1 MIRTPAASFPLAAEA
16 PQATQPHAHPFVQ
29 GDEHESTTVLEVLKP
44 ASQGPVQVRE
54 DGLQALS
61 VVTPGLGPNRV
72 LELVQAL
79 LAGPTFAACE
89 VITQEVK
96 AAVLRG
102 VHHPCLDRVQGQSHG
117 RGPVPHPF
125 QRLLSGYLSPAKY
138 HEVVRISHPLDPL
151 LGHEMVERVEIDV
164 RQQRADCCL
173 NAKDNF
179 QFERGVE
186 YRQGFKKR
194 EKALDL

>member
-1 MIRTPAASFPLAAEA
+1 MIRTPTASFPLAAEA
-16 PQATQPHAHPFVQ
+16 QQATQPHAHPFVQ

-79 LAGPTFAACE
+79 LAGPTLAACE

-96 AAVLRG
+96 PPSCVASTI
-102 VHHPCLDRVQGQSHG
+102 RVWTGCRVS
-117 RGPVPHPF
+117 PTVVVPS
-125 QRLLSGYLSPAKY
+125 LTLSSA
-138 HEVVRISHPLDPL
+138 S
-151 LGHEMVERVEIDV
+151 
-164 RQQRADCCL
+164 
-173 NAKDNF
+173 
-179 QFERGVE
+179 
-186 YRQGFKKR
+186 
-194 EKALDL
+194 

>member
-1 MIRTPAASFPLAAEA
+1 MFARTARRKRALDRGRESGIGRAPSLRTGQAVLPHPALQWVVLPPRGLTGQGMSLSSGEETLLGQESMGPALMIRTPTASFPLAAEA
-16 PQATQPHAHPFVQ
+16 QQATQPHAHPFVQ

-96 AAVLRG
+96 PPSCVASTI
-102 VHHPCLDRVQGQSHG
+102 RVWTGC
-117 RGPVPHPF
+117 RV
-125 QRLLSGYLSPAKY
+125 SPT
-138 HEVVRISHPLDPL
+138 V
-151 LGHEMVERVEIDV
+151 
-164 RQQRADCCL
+164 
-173 NAKDNF
+173 
-179 QFERGVE
+179 
-186 YRQGFKKR
+186 
-194 EKALDL
+194 